1 MKRILFIS
9 KILFF
14 IILLVGCNYL
24 ESHPYDVHITGK
36 TNINAKNIA
45 KITKNCKGKKTIR
58 FVMMGD
64 SQRFFDE
71 TRDFVNDINKRDD
84 IDFVIHGGDISD
96 FGLTK
101 EFMEQRDLLNKLKA
115 PYVVIIGN
123 HDYLGTGEETFEKVF
138 GKENYSFIAGNTKF
152 LCLNTNA
159 LDNDYSKPIPDFSF
173 IENELKNNN
182 QDYEQTV
189 FAMHVPPYSNIFN
202 NNVAIFFESYVKHFK
217 NTLFCTNAHEHCLK
231 IRDIFND
238 GITYFGCD
246 TIGHRSYIL
255 FTIHDNHTYE
265 YEIIKF

>member
-1 MKRILFIS
+1 MKKILFIS
-9 KILFF
+9 KILSLL
-14 IILLVGCNYL
+14 ILLTGCDYL
-24 ESHPYDVHITGK
+24 ESHPYDVHIIGE

-45 KITKNCKGKKTIR
+45 RITKKCKGKKTIR

-64 SQRFFDE
+64 SQRFFDD
-71 TRDFVNDINKRDD
+71 TRDFVNNLNKRND

-101 EFMEQRDLLNKLKA
+101 EFMQQRDLLNKLKV
-115 PYVVIIGN
+115 PYVVVIGN
-123 HDYLGTGEETFEKVF
+123 HDYLGTGEEAFSKIF
-138 GKENYSFIAGNTKF
+138 GEENYSFIAGNTKF

-159 LDNDYSKPIPDFSF
+159 LDNDYSKPIPDFNF
-173 IENELKNNN
+173 IDNELNKNNLE
-182 QDYEQTV
+182 YEQTV
-189 FAMHVPPYSNIFN
+189 FTMHVPPYSNIFN
-202 NNVAIFFESYVKHFK
+202 NNVAVFFEYYVKHFK

-238 GITYFGCD
+238 GIMYYGCD

-255 FTIHDNHTYE
+255 FTIHDNQTYE